1 VWKTSSVLTNP
12 TNNTVIS
19 IHGEKYT
26 SPTKARLRTRK
37 VSPGI
42 ACLEANYNKVYSIK
56 NDGPRYTFNNTG
68 KVGLAGLLKRL
79 IPNWKIQFPTI
90 RLPAMSISPVL
101 NALSSLGKLAAIGA
115 CAALFY
121 IGMDSAKERVAQI
134 DWNAISTALQGKK
147 IAVESIVVETAKAVA
162 VQENATSTQL
172 AIPSNE
178 SDTAS
183 PVAVK
188 TIQPPKNLPLPS
200 PLWGKAAGVVNLPVP
215 KSDSQKLSEPAPPK
229 RQAEEKEEAVS
240 VTIAPRQAPTIASAS
255 TQPPPPATATEKWI
269 PVTVNDGQLVMRN
282 GGAFKQISIGQDL
295 PTGGTLKSINEDASG
310 FTTSNGQFLIK

>member
-1 VWKTSSVLTNP
+1 
-12 TNNTVIS
+12 
-19 IHGEKYT
+19 
-26 SPTKARLRTRK
+26 
-37 VSPGI
+37 
-42 ACLEANYNKVYSIK
+42 
-56 NDGPRYTFNNTG
+56 
-68 KVGLAGLLKRL
+68 
-79 IPNWKIQFPTI
+79 
-90 RLPAMSISPVL
+90 MSISPVL
-101 NALSSLGKLAAIGA
+101 TALSSLGKLAAIGA

-147 IAVESIVVETAKAVA
+147 VAVESVVVETAKAVA

-172 AIPSNE
+172 AIPNNE
-178 SDTAS
+178 SDTAKAS

-215 KSDSQKLSEPAPPK
+215 KLDSQKLSEPASPK

-240 VTIAPRQAPTIASAS
+240 VTIAPRQAPAIASAS
-255 TQPPPPATATEKWI
+255 TQPPPPPTATEKWI
-269 PVTVNDGQLVMRN
+269 PVTVNDGLLVMRN

>member
-1 VWKTSSVLTNP
+1 VLTNP
-12 TNNTVIS
+12 TNNIVIS
-19 IHGEKYT
+19 LHGEKYT
-26 SPTKARLRTRK
+26 SPTKACLRTRK

-68 KVGLAGLLKRL
+68 KVDLAGLLKRL

-101 NALSSLGKLAAIGA
+101 TALSSLGKLAAIGA
-115 CAALFY
+115 CAAIFY

-147 IAVESIVVETAKAVA
+147 IAVEPVVVETAKAVA
-162 VQENATSTQL
+162 AQENATSTQL
-172 AIPSNE
+172 AMPSNE
-178 SDTAS
+178 SDTAKAS

-188 TIQPPKNLPLPS
+188 TNQPPKNSPLPS
-200 PLWGKAAGVVNLPVP
+200 PLWGKTAGMVNLPVP
-215 KSDSQKLSEPAPPK
+215 KADSQKLSEPTPPK

-240 VTIAPRQAPTIASAS
+240 VTIAPRQSPAVTAAS
-255 TQPPPPATATEKWI
+255 TQTTPAPAATEKWI